1 MLGISPTPHLVP
13 REIASASRPASPE
26 IAEKAAS
33 EAALEMLAEAPVEY
47 LGTLAPMSSAVALLP
62 ATAVLGVPMD
72 DDATA
77 IIADD
82 RVLIGTPRARRA
94 RTQSPP
100 RSDAVPS
107 DDTTRLYLQEIGQVS
122 LLTAGDEVQLA
133 RRIAR
138 GRSEE
143 AKTAPHDDAVLR
155 QAAEARRTLTEAN
168 LRLVVSIARRYTGR
182 GLTLQDLI
190 QEGNVGLMRA
200 VEKFDYQRGFRFSTY
215 ATWWIRQAISRA
227 VEDQGR
233 TIHLPS
239 HLSELL
245 HRVLRTA
252 RQMEQLLGREPT
264 SEELGLELGLSGER
278 IRELYTIAQDPVSLE
293 TPLGEDDDA
302 VLGDY
307 VEDSRADVPLE
318 VAIQEVQRQQIM
330 SVLTKLDDRER
341 EVLALRYGLHGGRS
355 LTLDE
360 VGKNMR
366 VTRERI
372 RQIETKALRKLR
384 HSLQGR
390 DRYDYVM

>member
-1 MLGISPTPHLVP
+1 MSPTPYLVARDP
-13 REIASASRPASPE
+13 RELAAASRPTSPE
-26 IAEKAAS
+26 VAEQAPS

-47 LGTLAPMSSAVALLP
+47 LGSMAPMSGAVAFMQ
-62 ATAVLGVPMD
+62 TSTVLGGPAD
-72 DDATA
+72 EDATA
-77 IIADD
+77 IIAGD
-82 RVLIGTPRARRA
+82 RVLVGTPRARRA
-94 RTQSPP
+94 GAQSPS
-100 RSDAVPS
+100 RSDAVQS

-122 LLTAGDEVQLA
+122 LLSAGDEVQLA

-138 GRSEE
+138 GRLEE
-143 AKTAPHDDAVLR
+143 IKTPPLDDAVIR
-155 QAAEARRTLTEAN
+155 QATEARRALTEAN
-168 LRLVVSIARRYTGR
+168 LRLVVSIARRYIGR

-200 VEKFDYQRGFRFSTY
+200 VEKFDHQRGFRFSTY

-252 RQMEQLLGREPT
+252 RQLEQLLGREPT

-293 TPLGEDDDA
+293 TPLGEDEDT
-302 VLGDY
+302 VLGDF
-307 VEDSRADVPLE
+307 VEDTQADAPLD
-318 VAIQEVQRQQIM
+318 VAIQELQRQQIM
-330 SVLTKLDDRER
+330 AVLTKLDDRER